1 VKRIIEETKSAK
13 TLVSVQRKSF
23 FASRLILVRAYPD
36 HLEFR
41 NVKPKFDVIRRC
53 FESLSTNSRFRAT
66 TEGGDI
72 LYLIQV

>member
-1 VKRIIEETKSAK
+1 M
-13 TLVSVQRKSF
+13 VQRKSF
-23 FASRLILVRAYPD
+23 FESKLMLVLAYPD

-53 FESLSTNSRFRAT
+53 FESLSTNKRLSAT
-66 TEGGDI
+66 IEGGDI